1 MNAVDTVIEAQNL
14 TIGYGDLIIQRDM
27 TFSIPKGEICVI
39 AGGSGCGKSTLLRHL
54 MGLQP
59 ALEGRIIIL
68 GKDIAEVS
76 REEQRRL
83 RRSYGALFQSGA
95 LFGSLTLGENI
106 DIVLQE
112 YTTLP
117 PDARAVIVRM
127 KLRMVGLDGFEDYLP
142 GDISGGMKKRAG
154 LARALALDPSI
165 VFFDE
170 PSAGLDPV
178 TSKELDESILQIN
191 KSLGTTMVIVT
202 HELASIF
209 TVAHRVIMLS
219 TNKEGIIAEG
229 TPEELKEQ
237 NELPVVHAFFNR
249 ESREEM
255 ATNNSGEHD
264 TIEA

>member
-1 MNAVDTVIEAQNL
+1 MGMNADTPVIEAQNL
-14 TIGYGDLIIQRDM
+14 TIGYGDIVIRREM
-27 TFSIPKGEICVI
+27 TFRITAGEICVI
-39 AGGSGCGKSTLLRHL
+39 AGVSGCGKSTLLRHL

-59 ALEGRIIIL
+59 ALEGKIIIL
-68 GKDIAEVS
+68 GKDIAELS
-76 REEQRRL
+76 RAE
-83 RRSYGALFQSGA
+83 RRSIRQSCGVLFQSGA

-154 LARALALDPSI
+154 LARALALDPPI
-165 VFFDE
+165 LFFDE

-178 TSKELDESILQIN
+178 TSRELDETIVQIN

-209 TVAHRVIMLS
+209 AIADRVIMLG
-219 TNKEGIIAEG
+219 TGDAGIIAEG
-229 TPEELKEQ
+229 RPEELKESH
-237 NELPVVHAFFNR
+237 ESAVVHAFFNR
-249 ESREEM
+249 ESRKEI
-255 ATNNSGEHD
+255 ANNIKSNN
-264 TIEA
+264 